1 MIDIARVEPGTEEE
15 AQFIELPL
23 AIYEGDPHYVPWFA
37 RSMRAIIAHDHPY
50 FEHSKGE
57 FFIARRVGRA
67 DDGGEKAEPVGRIA
81 LLEPVRYN
89 EYHDRRDARFYFFE
103 SIEDAD
109 VASALFDHAERWARE
124 RGLDTLTGPQ
134 GFSSF
139 AGSGILIH
147 GYDETA
153 SMTMMPYHHPYYREL
168 VEGAGFGFSK
178 DFHSAYLD
186 AKRHDLSP
194 KYRRAAEIAM
204 KRGRFHIPEYRTK
217 RDLRAI
223 AEEIRETYN
232 EAWRE
237 RDVFTPLTRAELDQL
252 VEDLLLV
259 SRPSL
264 IRVLRSGEDL
274 AGFILGFPDL
284 STAMIK
290 ARGKLNPLT
299 YLRLMWE
306 KRTTR
311 RFIINGFGIRPE
323 YRKAGGTALLFHEIT
338 RVLKE
343 HRVDGAEMTQIAAD
357 NDLMMANVERL
368 EADIYK
374 THRVYTK
381 QL

>member
-1 MIDIARVEPGTEEE
+1 MVDIVRVEPETAEET
-15 AQFIELPL
+15 QFIELPL
-23 AIYEGDPHYVPWFA
+23 TIYEGNPHHVPWFD
-37 RSMRAIIAHDHPY
+37 RSMRSIIARRHPY

-57 FFIARRVGRA
+57 FYLARRGDEA
-67 DDGGEKAEPVGRIA
+67 VGRIA
-81 LLEPVRYN
+81 LLEPVRFN

-103 SIEDAD
+103 SVDDAD
-109 VASALFDHAERWARE
+109 VAGALFDHAERWARE

-153 SMTMMPYHHPYYREL
+153 SMTMMPYHHPYYRDL
-168 VEGAGFGFSK
+168 VEGAGFEFLK

-186 AKRHDLSP
+186 ANRHDLSP

-217 RDLRAI
+217 RDLRAT

-232 EAWRE
+232 DAWRE
-237 RDVFTPLTRAELDQL
+237 RDVFTPLTRAELDQI

-264 IRVLRSGEDL
+264 IRVLRSGDDL
-274 AGFILGFPDL
+274 AGFILAFPDL
-284 STAMIK
+284 SAAMVK
-290 ARGKLNPLT
+290 ARGKLTLAS

-323 YRKAGGTALLFHEIT
+323 YRKSGGTALLFHEIT
-338 RVLKE
+338 KVLKE
-343 HRVDGAEMTQIAAD
+343 NRVDGAEMTQVAAD

-368 EADIYK
+368 GADLYK

-381 QL
+381 PL

>member
-1 MIDIARVEPGTEEE
+1 MIDIVRVEPGTDEET
-15 AQFIELPL
+15 QFIELPRT
-23 AIYEGDPHYVPWFA
+23 IYEGNPHHVPWFE
-37 RSMRAIIAHDHPY
+37 RSMRSIIARKHPY
-50 FEHSKGE
+50 FEHSTGE
-57 FFIARRVGRA
+57 FFLARRGQG
-67 DDGGEKAEPVGRIA
+67 GGEAVGRIA
-81 LLEPVRYN
+81 LLEPVRFN
-89 EYHDRRDARFYFFE
+89 EYHERRDARFYFFE
-103 SIEDAD
+103 SIDDAD
-109 VASALFDHAERWARE
+109 VASALFDHAERWASE
-124 RGLDTLTGPQ
+124 RVLDTLPGPQ

-147 GYDETA
+147 GYDQTA
-153 SMTMMPYHHPYYREL
+153 SMTMMPYHPPYYRDL
-168 VEGAGFGFSK
+168 VEGAGFAFLK

-217 RDLRAI
+217 RDLRSI
-223 AEEIRETYN
+223 AEEIRTTYN

-237 RDVFTPLTRAELDQL
+237 RDVFTPLTRAELDQIL
-252 VEDLLLV
+252 EDLLLV

-264 IRVLRSGEDL
+264 IRVLRSGDEL
-274 AGFILGFPDL
+274 AGFILAFPDL
-284 STAMIK
+284 SAAMVK
-290 ARGKLNPLT
+290 SNGTLNLMS

-323 YRKAGGTALLFHEIT
+323 YRKAGGTALLFAEIT

-343 HRVDGAEMTQIAAD
+343 HKVDGAEMTQIAAD

-368 EADIYK
+368 GADIYK